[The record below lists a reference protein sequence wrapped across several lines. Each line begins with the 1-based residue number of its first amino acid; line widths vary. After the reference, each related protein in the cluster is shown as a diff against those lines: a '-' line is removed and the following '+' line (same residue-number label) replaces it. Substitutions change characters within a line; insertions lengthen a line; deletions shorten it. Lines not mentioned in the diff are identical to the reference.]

1 MVIVLNRSCKR
12 FRKIL
17 EFFYIIEI
25 QTLFSFS
32 NFRLFLKKIFMA
44 LEIDKI
50 KKSGIGV
57 RGSGFGDWQKIG
69 TIPSKISTEK
79 SRWTKFSEFGME
91 MGVGIPENPG
101 LN

>member
-57 RGSGFGDWQKIG
+57 RGSEIGKRSVRSRQKSRPKNQGGQNFRNSEWRWESGSQKI
-69 TIPSKISTEK
+69 PA
-79 SRWTKFSEFGME
+79 
-91 MGVGIPENPG
+91 
-101 LN
+101 